1 MKPFL
6 LIATRAEDKAADDEF
21 DQILRFGRLTA
32 SDVRR
37 VRLEQAPMPALDL
50 DDYSGIIVGGSPFTG
65 SEPEET
71 KSPTQVR
78 VEAEIATLLDEV
90 VDRDFPFLGACYGV
104 GTLGRHQGAVIDF
117 TYGEPVGG
125 TIIDVT
131 DAGRDDPLLTGIT
144 ERFSAFVGHKEAVRS
159 LPDHAVLLA
168 ESAACPVQM
177 FRIRE
182 NLYGTQFHPELDA
195 EGIATRIRIYRNA
208 GYFEP
213 EEADT
218 LVEAAYQWDVSDAN
232 RIIANFT
239 ARYARSESPSSLRR
253 APGSE

>member
-21 DQILRFGRLTA
+21 DQILRFGNLSA
-32 SDVRR
+32 SDVHR

-71 KSPTQVR
+71 KSATQIR

-117 TYGEPVGG
+117 TYSEPVGG
-125 TIIDVT
+125 TTIHVT
-131 DAGRDDPLLTGIT
+131 DAGRDDPLLADIP
-144 ERFSAFVGHKEAVRS
+144 RQFSAFVGHKEAVRH

-168 ESAACPVQM
+168 TSAACPVQM
-177 FRIRE
+177 FRIRT

-195 EGIATRIRIYRNA
+195 DGIATRIRIYKNA
-208 GYFEP
+208 GYFAP

-218 LVEAAYQWDVSDAN
+218 LIRAASQWDVTCAN

-239 ARYARSESPSSLRR
+239 ARYARSASPSSLRR
-253 APGSE
+253 VPGLE